1 MILVIFGSKS
11 DSEVYSRIAGLLKAA
26 NAPFELRIA
35 SAHKTPKLVSE
46 ILRKDY
52 KVIIAGAGLA
62 AHLPGVV
69 AAQKTCPVIGVPCTG
84 SYDGLDAFL
93 SIAQMPPGI
102 PVLAVGVNNA
112 DEAANAA
119 IMIGKGINK
128 VNLVGE
134 NEQCEK
140 TLRELGVD
148 YTKGSF
154 NSAAVNISFQKLGSN
169 VAQRKEL
176 AIYCPIAEKTGAG
189 DAVAAMKMAK
199 SGLWVG
205 VNRTENAAVAAAEI
219 TGKNIDGYRDALAK
233 KVIDADR
240 EAK

>member
-11 DSEVYSRIAGLLKAA
+11 DSEVYSRIVEELKAA
-26 NAPFELRIA
+26 KAPYELRIA

-46 ILRKDY
+46 ILKKNY

-69 AAQKTCPVIGVPCTG
+69 ASQKTCPVIGVPCTG
-84 SYDGLDAFL
+84 AYDGLDAFL

-112 DEAANAA
+112 EEAANAA
-119 IMIGKGINK
+119 ITIERGIAK
-128 VNLVGE
+128 VNLVGN
-134 NEQCEK
+134 NETCEK
-140 TLRELGVD
+140 TLKELGVD
-148 YTKGSF
+148 YTKGAF
-154 NSAAVNISFQKLGSN
+154 NKSAVNIAFQNFGSN
-169 VAQRKEL
+169 AAPRKEL
-176 AIYCPIAEKTGAG
+176 VIYCPVAEKTSAD
-189 DAVAAMKMAK
+189 DAIAAMKMTK

-205 VNRTENAAVAAAEI
+205 VNRAENAAVAAAEI
-219 TGKNIDGYRDALAK
+219 IGRNIDDYRAALAK
-233 KVIDADR
+233 KVIDADK